1 MLRKQLTIL
10 FIVFFMSTIFSPISS
25 FAETNIKDCLENE
38 EDCLELDSTDEDDG
52 SMLLNNE
59 DKSSNGKTSSV
70 IINILKIIFALALV
84 LVLIYVLL
92 TLLKRKNNLSKHS
105 QALENLGGIS
115 VGQQKSIQVIRIG
128 EKVYAVGIGNDVTM
142 LDEITDENVIRQLEE
157 SANMDTPALSFMQQL
172 FSNKKQENNKDDQSV
187 NAQQFSSQLDRE
199 LDKLKAKREQLI
211 DMNKRDDDN
220 YG

>member
-1 MLRKQLTIL
+1 MLRRQLTIV
-10 FIVFFMSTIFSPISS
+10 FIVFFMSTIFSPITI
-25 FAETNIKDCLENE
+25 FAETNIKDCLEND
-38 EDCLELDSTDEDDG
+38 EDCLELDDTDEENG
-52 SMLLNNE
+52 SLLLNNE
-59 DKSSNGKTSSV
+59 NESSSNKTGSV

-105 QALENLGGIS
+105 QALESLGGIS
-115 VGQQKSIQVIRIG
+115 VGQQKSIQIIRIG

-157 SANMDTPALSFMQQL
+157 SANMEVPALSFMQQL
-172 FSNKKQENNKDDQSV
+172 FSNKKQENHDDNKSV
-187 NAQQFSSQLDRE
+187 TNQQFSSQLDNE

>member
-1 MLRKQLTIL
+1 MLRRQLTIV
-10 FIVFFMSTIFSPISS
+10 FIVFFMSTIFSPITI
-25 FAETNIKDCLENE
+25 FAETNIKDCLEND
-38 EDCLELDSTDEDDG
+38 EDCLELDDNDEDNG
-52 SMLLNNE
+52 SLLLNNE
-59 DKSSNGKTSSV
+59 NESSSSKTGSV

-115 VGQQKSIQVIRIG
+115 VGQQKSIQIIRIG

-157 SANMDTPALSFMQQL
+157 SANMEVPALSFMQQL
-172 FSNKKQENNKDDQSV
+172 FSNKKQENHDDNKSV
-187 NAQQFSSQLDRE
+187 TNQQFSSQLDNE